1 MSLKLWKSRLV
12 IRNWEW
18 LNNELHRKGGKIM
31 NGMIVIVAL
40 NILFMNLLIVFF
52 GRDIDNLRDF
62 KRVLVTT
69 SLLNVVLAL
78 VFYLIKFVF

>member
-1 MSLKLWKSRLV
+1 
-12 IRNWEW
+12 
-18 LNNELHRKGGKIM
+18 M
-31 NGMIVIVAL
+31 NGMVVIVAL

>member
-1 MSLKLWKSRLV
+1 
-12 IRNWEW
+12 
-18 LNNELHRKGGKIM
+18 
-31 NGMIVIVAL
+31 MIVIVAL
-40 NILFMNLLIVFF
+40 NILFMNLLMVFF

>member
-1 MSLKLWKSRLV
+1 
-12 IRNWEW
+12 
-18 LNNELHRKGGKIM
+18 M
-31 NGMIVIVAL
+31 NGMVVIVAL

-62 KRVLVTT
+62 KRVLITT
-69 SLLNVVLAL
+69 SLLNVVVAL